1 MSDLD
6 DIIQRCTQGELAA
19 FTELFNLYQARVYR
33 LSVTILRNEQ
43 DAEDVVQDVFVRLFE
58 RIRDYRGESA
68 FNTWLTA
75 VVVNRCRDRLRRRKV
90 RQALS
95 LSRLRGRASADSVTE
110 LVAQRQ
116 RRQTLWTLVDRL
128 EDKYRLP
135 VILHYHEELPC
146 AQVAEALDLRISTVY
161 SRLNTA
167 RIRLREMLQQHSR
180 LDGGG
185 MSRSYGEEN

>member
-6 DIIQRCTQGELAA
+6 DIIQRCAQGELAA
-19 FTELFNLYQARVYR
+19 FTELFNLYQAQVYR

-43 DAEDVVQDVFVRLFE
+43 DAEDVVQDTFVRLFE
-58 RIRDYRGESA
+58 RIQDYRGESS

-90 RQALS
+90 RQVFS
-95 LSRLRGRASADSVTE
+95 LGRLRGRARADDLTE

-116 RRQTLWTLVDRL
+116 RRQTLWTLVDCL

-135 VILHYHEELPC
+135 VILHYHEGLPC
-146 AQVAEALDLRISTVY
+146 AHVAEALDVRISTVY

-167 RIRLREMLQQHSR
+167 RVRLREMLQQQSR
-180 LDGGG
+180 LDVGEV
-185 MSRSYGEEN
+185 SKSYGEKT